1 MVKEEN
7 PNIKFLTRFI
17 LIGVAVYGEIL
28 QYAEQNILYLIV
40 IGTKGKSGFKKL
52 LLGSTASDIV
62 TFRLSNFSYKI
73 DILTIIYYFII

>member
-7 PNIKFLTRFI
+7 SNIKFLTRVI
-17 LIGVAVYGEIL
+17 LTGVAVYGEIL
-28 QYAEQNILYLIV
+28 QYAEQNSINLIV

-62 TFRLSNFSYKI
+62 TYS
-73 DILTIIYYFII
+73 DCPILVTK

>member
-7 PNIKFLTRFI
+7 SNIKFLTRVI
-17 LIGVAVYGEIL
+17 LTGVAVYGEIL
-28 QYAEQNILYLIV
+28 QYAEQNSINLIV

-62 TFRLSNFSYKI
+62 TYSNCPSLVTK
-73 DILTIIYYFII
+73 

>member
-7 PNIKFLTRFI
+7 PNIKFLTRVI
-17 LIGVAVYGEIL
+17 LTRVAVYGEIL
-28 QYAEQNILYLIV
+28 QYAEQNSINLIV

-62 TFRLSNFSYKI
+62 TYSDCPISVTK
-73 DILTIIYYFII
+73 

>member
-7 PNIKFLTRFI
+7 PNIKFLTRVI
-17 LIGVAVYGEIL
+17 LTGVTVYGEIL
-28 QYAEQNILYLIV
+28 QYAEQNSFNLIV

-62 TFRLSNFSYKI
+62 TYSNCPSLVTK
-73 DILTIIYYFII
+73 

>member
-7 PNIKFLTRFI
+7 SNIKFLTRVI
-17 LIGVAVYGEIL
+17 LTGVAVYGEIL
-28 QYAEQNILYLIV
+28 QYAEQNSINLIV

-62 TFRLSNFSYKI
+62 TYLNCP
-73 DILTIIYYFII
+73 ILVTKWIF